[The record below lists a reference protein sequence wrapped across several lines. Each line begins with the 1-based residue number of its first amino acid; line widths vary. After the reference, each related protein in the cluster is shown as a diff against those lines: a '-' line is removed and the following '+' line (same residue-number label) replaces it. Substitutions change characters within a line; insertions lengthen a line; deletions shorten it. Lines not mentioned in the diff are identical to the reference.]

1 MVGIDQR
8 VEIIARAM
16 CRSAGL
22 DPDELI
28 EIDAHHTRWRS
39 MQPAKEPIEAWRRYQ
54 IAAENFCAVSRDL
67 LEVDR
72 RY

>member
-1 MVGIDQR
+1 MAGAAER

-16 CRSAGL
+16 CRSAGF
-22 DPDELI
+22 DPDALI
-28 EIDAHHTRWRS
+28 DTDASHTQWSS
-39 MQPAKEPIEAWRRYQ
+39 MQPAKEPVEAWRRFQ

-72 RY
+72 WH

>member
-28 EIDAHHTRWRS
+28 ETDARHTRWHF
-39 MQPAKEPIEAWRRYQ
+39 MQPANEPMEAWRRYL

-67 LEVDR
+67 LDVDR
-72 RY
+72 RH

>member
-1 MVGIDQR
+1 MAGPAERI
-8 VEIIARAM
+8 EIIARAM
-16 CRSAGL
+16 CRSAGF

-28 EIDAHHTRWRS
+28 ETDAHHTRWHS
-39 MQPAKEPIEAWRRYQ
+39 MQPAKEQIEAWRRYQ

-72 RY
+72 RH

>member
-1 MVGIDQR
+1 MDVTTER

-22 DPDELI
+22 DPDELLRA
-28 EIDAHHTRWRS
+28 DAPHTRWNS
-39 MQPAKEPIEAWRRYQ
+39 MQPAKEPIAAWRRYQ

-67 LEVDR
+67 SEVDCR
-72 RY
+72 R